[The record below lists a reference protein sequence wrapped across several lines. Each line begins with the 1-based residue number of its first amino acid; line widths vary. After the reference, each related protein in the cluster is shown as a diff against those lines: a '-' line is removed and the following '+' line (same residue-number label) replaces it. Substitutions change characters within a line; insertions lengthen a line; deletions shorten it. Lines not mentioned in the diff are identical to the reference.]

1 MLDDTIDNI
10 SASRA
15 PRKAPL
21 DGPNAIGRRLRAE
34 RHRQHIGLRELAK
47 RVGVSPS
54 LLSQI
59 ETCKTQPSVST
70 LYAIANELDLSLDL
84 LFAETEERPN
94 RPTQQHR
101 PALVS
106 RQETALTLLS
116 PVQRHD
122 ARRSINLESGVHWE
136 RLTTTAD
143 PLVEFL
149 YITYDAGSASS
160 AGESMMRHPGKEY
173 GIVIS
178 GCLGVSIQFDSY
190 ELGPGDSIAFDST
203 LPHRLWCVG
212 PEPVHA
218 VWFIVGH
225 LPTHH
230 LG

>member
-1 MLDDTIDNI
+1 MLDENIDTI
-10 SASRA
+10 SVSRA

-59 ETCKTQPSVST
+59 ETAKTQPSVST

-84 LFAETEERPN
+84 LFAETPQPTN
-94 RPTQQHR
+94 RATPQR
-101 PALVS
+101 PAIVP
-106 RQETALTLLS
+106 RQEAPLALLS

-122 ARRSINLESGVHWE
+122 SRRSINLESGVHWE
-136 RLTTTAD
+136 RLTTAAD

-149 YITYDAGSASS
+149 YITYDPGSASS
-160 AGESMMRHPGKEY
+160 AGETMMRHPGKEY

-190 ELGPGDSIAFDST
+190 ELEPGDSIAFDST

-212 PEPVHA
+212 PDPVQA

-230 LG
+230 PG